1 LGSGVYDA
9 WEKKDLIWAVY
20 SYFTWKTPVKSE
32 TGVLEAIYG
41 LAMLA
46 SLAKPADGSNV
57 IPVLLHTYEAL
68 SLREA
73 VIPAAAELAKKK
85 YGDRPLCKA
94 SGAGDLM
101 SVKALLDAGY
111 RELEEKCYLYDND
124 GYTPLEIAS
133 EEGHFLIVQEL
144 FKAGANVHACVYKI
158 YIVEEDIDYGHMG
171 VETCRRKKTFRMTSY
186 QLAARK
192 NSDNHKRI
200 CEALLAAGADP
211 TTQRTY

>member
-1 LGSGVYDA
+1 MSRGRPESLCQWMSLNTWIGMVVDAMLKSTADKKASAIYRTILGQEGSDLLDSIVGPLALSVKSGSTMHSSMEGLESKVIQLLVLAAKIWTCSNIPQEMPTKEWLREYLLVTLRSGVYDA

-46 SLAKPADGSNV
+46 GLAKPADGSNV

-85 YGDRPLCKA
+85 YGDRPL
-94 SGAGDLM
+94 
-101 SVKALLDAGY
+101 
-111 RELEEKCYLYDND
+111 
-124 GYTPLEIAS
+124 
-133 EEGHFLIVQEL
+133 
-144 FKAGANVHACVYKI
+144 
-158 YIVEEDIDYGHMG
+158 
-171 VETCRRKKTFRMTSY
+171 
-186 QLAARK
+186 
-192 NSDNHKRI
+192 
-200 CEALLAAGADP
+200 
-211 TTQRTY
+211 